1 MFLASTRTTS
11 LRRCSLLAAGLFCL
25 GAWQPVLGVPVD
37 SLYVDGRD
45 EKVIEPKINAD
56 FPDPALI
63 QGDDGLWYSF
73 ATNSNGNNIQV
84 AKASQISGSWELLD
98 NDALP
103 QVGWA
108 TGSNTWAPDVRKL
121 DNGSFIM
128 YYSGEVR
135 DGGGRHCIGVGIS
148 DVITGPYRPTREP
161 WVCPFAEGGAIDAAG
176 FYDEPTKKRYVLY
189 KVDGNNVGNGGDCNN
204 GVPPLVDTPIMLQ
217 EVEADGISKVGDPVQ
232 ILGRTDADGPLVE
245 APNLVRTGEGLYI
258 LFFSSFCFNSDRY
271 NVNYATSKSLKGPY
285 TRASRMLLQTGDF
298 NLTAPGGATSVDG
311 GGQMVFHGNCPETS
325 PQRCMYQTLYSVT
338 GRDVIIS

>member
-298 NLTAPGGATSVDG
+298 NLTAPAARRAWMEAGRWCFTATAPRPRPSGACIRHSTRLPAE
-311 GGQMVFHGNCPETS
+311 M
-325 PQRCMYQTLYSVT
+325 
-338 GRDVIIS
+338 

>member
-1 MFLASTRTTS
+1 MFSASSPTS
-11 LRRCSLLAAGLFCL
+11 LRQCSLLAAGLFCL
-25 GAWQPVLGVPVD
+25 GAWQPVLGAPVD
-37 SLYVDGRD
+37 GLFIDGRD
-45 EKVIEPKINAD
+45 EKVIQPKINTD

-73 ATNSNGNNIQV
+73 ATNSNGKNIQV
-84 AKASQISGSWELLD
+84 AKASQISGTWELLD

-103 QVGWA
+103 KVGWA
-108 TGSNTWAPDVRKL
+108 SGSNTWAPDVRKL

-128 YYSGEVR
+128 YYSGEVK

-148 DVITGPYRPTREP
+148 DIITGPYTPTQEP
-161 WVCPFAEGGAIDAAG
+161 WVCPFDQGGAIDAAG
-176 FYDEPTKKRYVLY
+176 YFDEPTKKRYVVY

-245 APNLVRTGEGLYI
+245 APNLIRTSDGLYI
-258 LFFSSFCFNSDRY
+258 LFFSSFCFNSDKY

-285 TRASRMLLQTGDF
+285 QRASRMLLKTGDF
-298 NLTAPGGATSVDG
+298 NLTAPGGATSVVG
-311 GGQMVFHGNCPETS
+311 GGQMVFHGNCPKTS
-325 PQRCMYQTLYSVT
+325 PQRCMYQTEYSVT